1 MRSSHFS
8 AHLLFPLCNYCTGKE
23 WAEKRWQ
30 GCWVISSAEKALER
44 WSHQEALFARGG
56 SASSWA
62 GGRSVPPCSTGL
74 AEDPRPSAL
83 GLFFPLSQVSAASLL
98 PAGSSLQSC
107 PKQLTFSADS
117 PLQLGGW
124 IRLRSHPVS
133 AYLVSH
139 GGWCVFLEE
148 QGLTSRSCSTLLPRE
163 CILSFV
169 KTNKQKKNNRN
180 FLLFND
186 YKSVKVNLF
195 PSSDFVCCSKRLW
208 DWGRGIFP
216 WKFFNP
222 FRKSGSK

>member
-1 MRSSHFS
+1 MKSSHFS
-8 AHLLFPLCNYCTGKE
+8 AHLLFPLCNYRTGKE

-74 AEDPRPSAL
+74 AEDPRPSAAL
-83 GLFFPLSQVSAASLL
+83 GLFFPPSQVSAASLL
-98 PAGSSLQSC
+98 PAGRGLQSC
-107 PKQLTFSADS
+107 PKQLTFSEDS

-169 KTNKQKKNNRN
+169 KKTNKQKKQR
-180 FLLFND
+180 LRPEILFHA
-186 YKSVKVNLF
+186 KTKLISEWAL
-195 PSSDFVCCSKRLW
+195 SD
-208 DWGRGIFP
+208 
-216 WKFFNP
+216 
-222 FRKSGSK
+222 